1 MAVKITGEDLKSMRL
16 KIGLSQREVANAL
29 SINRS
34 SIAMFEVGRR
44 KISEELAERL
54 IKFYQSV
61 ETNEYLEAH
70 FDYMR
75 VCFPTNNHV
84 RVIEEVLKL
93 DYDLFVFKE
102 TKLYGY
108 REMYFYGDIRV
119 LNSDPMTDRGV
130 LIELAGQ
137 GCRNYEVFLE
147 EWQENWKDFIRRCFQ
162 SFQGKVNFPRVDVAL
177 DDKKEMISI
186 PFIAQRCNEGLYK
199 TRFRSVRVI
208 DERETGGNTSK
219 GCTIYFGSRQSSM
232 HFCFYQKNLEQAKK
246 LKISP
251 DEVEVKNRYEI
262 RLTNEKAMKFLKAY
276 LLENDFA
283 RLIRSIMVD
292 YLLICDW
299 GSNEDEVVVNPQW
312 KKFMKNLVNIDLSM
326 EPKEV
331 TFEKKVNWLKTQ
343 VAQTLR
349 AIFEVDNQTGQT
361 ILQDIIRET
370 ELKQMNQE
378 LVEQVVES
386 FQRVYYIEK
395 HGYIYED
402 GEFVY

>member
-1 MAVKITGEDLKSMRL
+1 M
-16 KIGLSQREVANAL
+16 
-29 SINRS
+29 
-34 SIAMFEVGRR
+34 
-44 KISEELAERL
+44 
-54 IKFYQSV
+54 
-61 ETNEYLEAH
+61 
-70 FDYMR
+70 
-75 VCFPTNNHV
+75 
-84 RVIEEVLKL
+84 
-93 DYDLFVFKE
+93 
-102 TKLYGY
+102 
-108 REMYFYGDIRV
+108 
-119 LNSDPMTDRGV
+119 
-130 LIELAGQ
+130 
-137 GCRNYEVFLE
+137 
-147 EWQENWKDFIRRCFQ
+147 
-162 SFQGKVNFPRVDVAL
+162 
-177 DDKKEMISI
+177 
-186 PFIAQRCNEGLYK
+186 
-199 TRFRSVRVI
+199 
-208 DERETGGNTSK
+208 
-219 GCTIYFGSRQSSM
+219 
-232 HFCFYQKNLEQAKK
+232 
-246 LKISP
+246 
-251 DEVEVKNRYEI
+251 EVKNRYEI

-299 GSNEDEVVVNPQW
+299 GSSEDEVVVNPQW